1 MNGLG
6 IHSNSDTIFNF
17 AKTIQTDFQ
26 FTWISLKYCS
36 VIQDS
41 FSLFVFCFALVFFF
55 WNFFLKT
62 KSRKWRFSGQIV
74 DEHQNQSE
82 WERERDWYR
91 VRDREI
97 QRNGEWERKSECDW
111 KKRRNKPTRRKK
123 IYPVWICWKAQQN
136 TSLLLINF
144 LWILPAPSS
153 QHI

>member
-55 WNFFLKT
+55 ETFFLKQNLENDASRV
-62 KSRKWRFSGQIV
+62 KSLTNIKISRNG
-74 DEHQNQSE
+74 
-82 WERERDWYR
+82 RERDWYR

-97 QRNGEWERKSECDW
+97 QRNGEWERKSECDR

-123 IYPVWICWKAQQN
+123 NYPVWICWKAQQN